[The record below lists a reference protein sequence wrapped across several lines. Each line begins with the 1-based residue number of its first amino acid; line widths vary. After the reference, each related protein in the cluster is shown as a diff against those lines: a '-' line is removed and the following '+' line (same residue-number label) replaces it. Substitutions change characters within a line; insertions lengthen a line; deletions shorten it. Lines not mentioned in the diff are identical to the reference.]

1 MVAEPRFD
9 DAVPRPRVS
18 GQELLSVAQ
27 AAERLGTPE
36 RFVRRLIA
44 QRRVRFYRVGRYV
57 RFDVADLD
65 SFIEAG
71 RVDPRS

>member
-1 MVAEPRFD
+1 MVVERRGD
-9 DAVPRPRVS
+9 DAVPRPRTS
-18 GQELLSVAQ
+18 GQELLNVSQ

-57 RFDVADLD
+57 RFDTADLD
-65 SFIEAG
+65 TFIQAG
-71 RVDPRS
+71 RVDPRP

>member
-1 MVAEPRFD
+1 M
-9 DAVPRPRVS
+9 
-18 GQELLSVAQ
+18 LTVAQ

-57 RFDVADLD
+57 RFDIADLD
-65 SFIEAG
+65 TFIEAG

>member
-9 DAVPRPRVS
+9 EAVPRPRVA
-18 GQELLSVAQ
+18 GQELSSVAQ

-36 RFVRRLIA
+36 RFVRRLVA

-57 RFDVADLD
+57 RFDAVDLD
-65 SFIEAG
+65 SFIESG
-71 RVDPRS
+71 RVDPRC